1 MFKIAVETIHQ
12 YVYVHSHVFAK
23 KNPICDEIQGIGI
36 PKFCPKIIMACYLK
50 EFMPTKVIYW
60 VEMASMYLGTILLY
74 FYELRRQ
81 KYFTIF
87 GQKLETLAMVWWV
100 VQ

>member
-50 EFMPTKVIYW
+50 EFMPTKVI
-60 VEMASMYLGTILLY
+60 
-74 FYELRRQ
+74 
-81 KYFTIF
+81 
-87 GQKLETLAMVWWV
+87 
-100 VQ
+100 